1 VPPVKQGESERF
13 RQLGGKRTPDT
24 RLTARFCRFGGN
36 VRPMREQSGQIVLV
50 FTKTLE
56 WRCLDQ
62 IRAQIQELR
71 VADLPHRASAT
82 GGYG

>member
-1 VPPVKQGESERF
+1 
-13 RQLGGKRTPDT
+13 
-24 RLTARFCRFGGN
+24 
-36 VRPMREQSGQIVLV
+36 MREQSGQIVLV

>member
-1 VPPVKQGESERF
+1 VPAAKPGESERF
-13 RQLGGKRTPDT
+13 RQLGGKHTPDT
-24 RLTARFCRFGGN
+24 RLTRPVSVGLVGK
-36 VRPMREQSGQIVLV
+36 VRPMRAAEMFVLV

-62 IRAQIQELR
+62 IRAPIQELR

-82 GGYG
+82 GYG

>member
-1 VPPVKQGESERF
+1 MCAAEMF
-13 RQLGGKRTPDT
+13 
-24 RLTARFCRFGGN
+24 
-36 VRPMREQSGQIVLV
+36 VLV